1 MTNVHPFPTR
11 RSSYLTSI
19 SYSYNSAIASTSAT
33 KQYRWSTT
41 AGTGSAA
48 GRTTQSGAFTAS
60 ANSSVTANY
69 TTQFQ
74 LTFAQ
79 SGIGGDSTGS
89 VVTING
95 SVTKTAAQLP
105 FSAFFDSGATVTYTY
120 ADPVASTVAGQRYT
134 LTTPA
139 ATPASP
145 ITVSGAAM
153 ITGTYKVQFQLTF
166 AQSGIGADS
175 TGTVV
180 TVAGNPKT
188 AGDLPFS
195 AFYDPGVTVTYTY
208 ADPVASTVAGQ
219 RYVLTTPA
227 TSPASPIT
235 VSGAAT
241 ITGTYKVQFQLT
253 FAQSGIGADST
264 GTVVSVAGNPKTAA
278 ELPFSAFFD
287 SGATVTY
294 AYADPVAS
302 TVTGKRYALTTP
314 AATPASPMTVSGAAP
329 ITGTYT
335 TQFQLALSVAPP
347 ALPGGLGNVSGGTHG
362 QFYNGGTVLTLA
374 ATTPIA
380 GGPGVG

>member
-1 MTNVHPFPTR
+1 VGLLVTFDATNLGGDVTAATAVLSVTIGAGPAVTMTKDDLPKTFVVL
-11 RSSYLTSI
+11 SGTSI

-48 GRTTQSGAFTAS
+48 GRTTQSGSFTAS

-95 SVTKTAAQLP
+95 STTKTAGQLP
-105 FSAFFDSGATVTYTY
+105 FSAFYDRGATVTYAY
-120 ADPVASTVAGQRYT
+120 ADPVASTVAGQRYA

-139 ATPASP
+139 P
-145 ITVSGAAM
+145 
-153 ITGTYKVQFQLTF
+153 
-166 AQSGIGADS
+166 
-175 TGTVV
+175 
-180 TVAGNPKT
+180 
-188 AGDLPFS
+188 
-195 AFYDPGVTVTYTY
+195 
-208 ADPVASTVAGQ
+208 
-219 RYVLTTPA
+219 
-227 TSPASPIT
+227 SPASPIT

-253 FAQSGIGADST
+253 FAQSGIAADST
-264 GTVVSVAGNPKTAA
+264 GTVVTVAGNLKTAA

-287 SGATVTY
+287 TGATVTD

-314 AATPASPMTVSGAAP
+314 AATPASPMTVSGAAT

-335 TQFQLALSVAPP
+335 TQFQLALSVNP
-347 ALPGGLGNVSGGTHG
+347 
-362 QFYNGGTVLTLA
+362 
-374 ATTPIA
+374 
-380 GGPGVG
+380 